1 VKRPKGLEADFAAV
15 RALVDDS
22 PKLVDLVDRVF
33 SAALILSPVVLGPAA
48 VPLLALFDMKSDLI
62 RHAGDLVRKITGRRD
77 DFLDRGRSLAAA
89 HFFITY
95 TAFFTAMESALG
107 EFLGSVRLTDE
118 QRADVIQR
126 GRALGT
132 EVISA
137 GRPALNYASLP
148 PVSLPHPSA
157 SFRDEADQRLK
168 MYQQMSDTLLGL
180 LRDIGVQVPEHA
192 LDGLADAAVR
202 YYFAQYLDLML
213 DFGDFFRWAMLYE
226 ASKTQDMVAQAAEEV
241 SLAQAALA
249 DVDLGLTALRAAV
262 DRLAPAAGNTDA
274 EAVAAELATVY
285 REAVDEK
292 VIRDSYAQDDGRP
305 TLTYPSKIEA
315 FVPQAYKVIRYAGRE
330 VNLENE
336 GVWAAQPSRD
346 DLGGYL
352 VSHFASPY
360 SAESVLLVLGHPGSG
375 KSLLTELIA
384 ARLAAPV
391 FNTVRLELRDIDP
404 DADIQGQIEEQI
416 RIDTGNDVNWVE
428 YAKALAGNPPLIILD
443 GYDELLQATGKV
455 FAGYLDKVHRFQA
468 REALLKRPVRIMVTS
483 RVTLIDKATIP
494 PGTTVLRLLEFDQ
507 VRRDRWVELW
517 NETNADYFER
527 TSIQRFAV
535 PAREQLLDLAQQPL
549 LLLMLAIYDAEAN
562 ELRRSELD
570 QTLLYDSLLRR
581 FIRRERAKG
590 EAGTVFEALP
600 SARQKAM
607 LDQDLGRLGVA
618 AIGMFNRLSLHILQ
632 AELDQD
638 IKYFKLGREIEVTG
652 GEALSQADLLL
663 GSFFFIHE
671 SRSRTGRPGG
681 AAAFEFLHNTFGEF
695 LTADFVVRQLLEQAG
710 VVSALRTH
718 EVLRSKLDESLAA
731 PHDYWFAS
739 LSFTALHTRPI
750 VLSMIR
756 QWLPHRAEA
765 LGLDRDEVVS
775 ALQMVITRQL
785 RDVLSDTPPVW
796 FTTRLRGTPFS
807 RFSYLGH
814 LANYTLNLVL
824 LGAMISTDGF
834 EFEIGPDVRGEY
846 SDSPW
851 LRLVHLWRSWFV
863 PESLVGVAAMIR
875 CEVAEAKITVH
886 ALDDVSFTTNRS
898 RVEILAMQGRAFGDD
913 ITQVLATLV
922 LAEQRGIAADRL
934 AALKPVAAR
943 ARLELRDV
951 IDARLA
957 KLDAPR
963 AFERGDWIN
972 RVIQGRGDLPFPQW
986 ALAAYELANA
996 QEGSDAVAEI
1006 STGIGPDSLAF
1017 LTGLSR
1023 YQAQQVVRLKSVR
1036 EPRWLDDMFG
1046 RLFSDPDVVGYP
1058 IANLLAALLSE
1069 ARRARVILPPWSLF
1083 RELLSGR
1090 VLGQPDVAGLVE
1102 LRLFIRSHAL
1112 GGDAESWV
1120 EGALIDTVSS
1130 WRDLRDVPENSL
1142 VALIHLVGGQPSKA
1156 LLRQHLGR
1164 LAELALHGVG
1174 GAHFGLLLA
1183 GVTLLPRDQLDRF
1196 MRDRRMRWS
1205 NRYIDHRQFCV
1216 LAIMRSARLR
1226 DDPGLAAKLVDS
1238 PIERLVEVFGRGIF
1252 HDPDVARTALSAQQ
1266 LDDLR
1271 WFVGKAFGTGV
1282 LRQLPG
1288 LRDDRK

>member
-1 VKRPKGLEADFAAV
+1 MKRPKGLEADFAAV
-15 RALVDDS
+15 RALVDDT

-95 TAFFTAMESALG
+95 TAFFTAMESELG
-107 EFLGSVRLTDE
+107 EFLSSVRLTDE

-132 EVISA
+132 ELISGA
-137 GRPALNYASLP
+137 QPALNYASLP

-157 SFRDEADQRLK
+157 SFQDEADQRQK
-168 MYQQMSDTLLGL
+168 MYQGMADALLGL
-180 LRDIGVQVPEHA
+180 LVKLGVQVPEHA

-202 YYFAQYLDLML
+202 YYFAQYLDLIL

-226 ASKTQDMVAQAAEEV
+226 ASKTQEMVGQVAAEAA
-241 SLAQAALA
+241 LAHAALA
-249 DVDLGLTALRAAV
+249 DLDLGLTALRVAV
-262 DRLAPAAGNTDA
+262 DRLAPAPGNTDA
-274 EAVAAELATVY
+274 EAVAADLATVY
-285 REAVDEK
+285 RDAVDEK

-336 GVWAAQPSRD
+336 DVWAAQPSRD

-455 FAGYLDKVHRFQA
+455 FAAYLDKVHRFQA

-507 VRRDRWVELW
+507 PRRWRWVQVW
-517 NETNADYFER
+517 NRTNAGYFEQSGIR
-527 TSIQRFAV
+527 RFAI
-535 PAREQLLDLAQQPL
+535 PPEERLLELAQQPL

-590 EAGTVFEALP
+590 EAGKVFEALP
-600 SARQKAM
+600 VARQEAM

-632 AELDQD
+632 AQLDQD
-638 IKYFKLGREIEVTG
+638 IEYFKMRREIDVSN

-671 SRSRTGRPGG
+671 SRSRTSRPGG

-695 LTADFVVRQLLEQAG
+695 LTADFIVRQLLEQAG
-710 VVSALRTH
+710 IVSALRTH

-750 VLSMIR
+750 VPSMIR

-775 ALQMVITRQL
+775 ALQLVITRQL
-785 RDVLSDTPPVW
+785 RDVLSQAPPAW
-796 FTTRLRGTPFS
+796 FMTGLAATHFS

-824 LGAMISTDGF
+824 LGAMISPDGF
-834 EFEIGPDVRGEY
+834 EFEIGPEVRGEY

-863 PESLVGVAAMIR
+863 PEALVGVAAMIQ
-875 CEVAEAKITVH
+875 CKVAGAKVTVD

-898 RVEILAMQGRAFGDD
+898 RVEMLAMQSRALGDD
-913 ITQVLATLV
+913 FTHVLATLV
-922 LAEQRGIAADRL
+922 LAEDQGLPAEAL
-934 AALKPVAAR
+934 AELKPAAER
-943 ARLELRDV
+943 ARLGLQDL
-951 IDARLA
+951 IAGRLA
-957 KLDAPR
+957 KLDSFE
-963 AFERGDWIN
+963 AFEIDTWLEQVVRTRSRHLDPPLPQ
-972 RVIQGRGDLPFPQW
+972 RV
-986 ALAAYELANA
+986 LAAYELANA
-996 QEGSDAVAEI
+996 EERSEAAADI
-1006 STGIGPDSLAF
+1006 SLGIGPDSRDWF
-1017 LTGLSR
+1017 GTLSR
-1023 YQAQQVVRLKSVR
+1023 YEASQIVRLKAAL
-1036 EPRWLDDMFG
+1036 EPRWLDDMFRG
-1046 RLFSDPDVVGYP
+1046 VSVEPDIYGASVANWLAPLFSAARRASVSRPD
-1058 IANLLAALLSE
+1058 LADLKGLLSE
-1069 ARRARVILPPWSLF
+1069 KAI
-1083 RELLSGR
+1083 GR
-1090 VLGQPDVAGLVE
+1090 SAVAGLVE
-1102 LRLFIRSHAL
+1102 LRLFIRSRAM
-1112 GGDAESWV
+1112 GAEAENWMDGV
-1120 EGALIDTVSS
+1120 LIDAVRS
-1130 WRDLRDVPENSL
+1130 WGDLRHVPEASI
-1142 VALIHLVGGQPSKA
+1142 VSFIHLVGGKQTQNP
-1156 LLRQHLGR
+1156 LRRHLSR
-1164 LAELALHGVG
+1164 LVERAARRAEDL
-1174 GAHFGLLLA
+1174 HFGLFLA
-1183 GVTLLPRDQLDRF
+1183 TFTLLPRAEVEVVLGNPALSL
-1196 MRDRRMRWS
+1196 RRHTDFRPS
-1205 NRYIDHRQFCV
+1205 CV
-1216 LAIMRSARLR
+1216 LALMRSARLR
-1226 DDPGLAAKLVDS
+1226 DDPDLVGNFLDNSPKKLDRLFRSAGL
-1238 PIERLVEVFGRGIF
+1238 G
-1252 HDPDVARTALSAQQ
+1252 DPDVARSELSAEQ

-1271 WFVGKAFGTGV
+1271 WFVGQRFGADAVRTF
-1282 LRQLPG
+1282 PG
-1288 LRDDRK
+1288 LSAG